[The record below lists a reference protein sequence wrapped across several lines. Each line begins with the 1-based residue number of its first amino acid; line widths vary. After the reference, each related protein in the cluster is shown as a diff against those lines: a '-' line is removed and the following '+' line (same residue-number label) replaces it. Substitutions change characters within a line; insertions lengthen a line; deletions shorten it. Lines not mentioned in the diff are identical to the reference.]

1 VYFPFRG
8 IARNKGTHEIKKT
21 TVNLALLHGVLV
33 WTSKVIVKGEK
44 SLNNF
49 TFSPPSQNMTFRK
62 KFGVRVENYH
72 LEANKEYFI
81 TLSYCLVGL
90 VHIL

>member
-1 VYFPFRG
+1 M
-8 IARNKGTHEIKKT
+8 
-21 TVNLALLHGVLV
+21 

-49 TFSPPSQNMTFRK
+49 TFSPPSQNMTFGK

-72 LEANKEYFI
+72 FEGNKEYFI
-81 TLSYCLVGL
+81 SLSYCLVGL